1 MNPKLFSEVE
11 ENLYG
16 QSLEPLQQLQK
27 WAKIRREKEV
37 ENMELNSPDTK
48 YKLKSNRNPNL
59 KLNLDYEGDENENEN
74 NYENSNRGSPSK
86 NKNKNKNRNVL
97 DEDSAEREE

>member
-1 MNPKLFSEVE
+1 MTGVSDLMASYIDPIKATFPLKRLMNPKLFSEVE

-37 ENMELNSPDTK
+37 ENMELKIGRASCRERVSSP
-48 YKLKSNRNPNL
+48 
-59 KLNLDYEGDENENEN
+59 
-74 NYENSNRGSPSK
+74 
-86 NKNKNKNRNVL
+86 V
-97 DEDSAEREE
+97 